1 MATNVIKINTERI
14 KKEVTL
20 TVKVIESPRF
30 KFRKWLA
37 LKLLRLLTLVLG
49 CNLKIDE

>member
-1 MATNVIKINTERI
+1 MATGVTKINMERI
-14 KKEVTL
+14 MKDVTL

-37 LKLLRLLTLVLG
+37 IKLIHLATLILD